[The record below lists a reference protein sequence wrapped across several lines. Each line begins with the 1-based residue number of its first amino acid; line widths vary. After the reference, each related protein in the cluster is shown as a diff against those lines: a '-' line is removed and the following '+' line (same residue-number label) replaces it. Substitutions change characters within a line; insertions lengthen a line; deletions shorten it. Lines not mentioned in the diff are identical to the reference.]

1 LRSLARHTN
10 DLLPSFALAS
20 LAPPAPTSNPAPPL
34 PAPGYR
40 LSEEEKQRVD
50 EWGLEGI
57 WSRRLKAGRLE
68 YEVKKRNVREKD
80 NKYYTK
86 DELLEMGFDRTLK
99 QADEKIA
106 AVDAG
111 LDLRPTTTSEV
122 SASEREEGAAAS
134 AKKS

>member
-1 LRSLARHTN
+1 M
-10 DLLPSFALAS
+10 
-20 LAPPAPTSNPAPPL
+20 
-34 PAPGYR
+34 
-40 LSEEEKQRVD
+40 D